1 MTARPRIRSR
11 MPQLMPRH
19 GIRPFLRNG
28 MAFALLAGLLGA
40 CVSETITIPPAEPRR
55 VELPGSGPSLEPG
68 SALERE
74 HKRLIA
80 SFGGEYRAPRL
91 QSLLNEIAE
100 RLRLV
105 SDRPNETYRIT
116 LLNSPSVN
124 AFALPNGYVYLTR
137 GLVALANDT
146 AEIASV
152 VAHEVAHVTGRHA
165 MERAELE
172 SRSVLVSRVQAEVL
186 DNAGASRLM
195 RDQSRVALAGFSRQQ
210 EIEADEIGVR
220 AIAKAGFE
228 AHGAARFL
236 VALDRSGN
244 MRSRLDPGAA
254 AEKTDILATHPT
266 TPERLERV
274 ISVARQYGAPG
285 LGEANRGQWLQAV
298 NGVAFGEDPQQ
309 GVIRKASFLHPRLR
323 FAFDAPEGFVLENSP
338 HAVLG
343 VSPGGKEALRLDSSR
358 GQPET
363 PLRSLLALT
372 PIEGIPVT
380 DLAET
385 TIGILP
391 AATGLARGPD
401 WTFRVVLIR
410 MGDVVYRFIFAAQ
423 NFTPEA
429 DARFM
434 SVANS
439 FRRLG
444 DDEAKNLRGQRLALV
459 TARAGER
466 PEDLVVTHM
475 SATPDALER
484 FYVINGL
491 APDDMLAPG
500 QIYKVISGT

>member
-1 MTARPRIRSR
+1 M
-11 MPQLMPRH
+11 L
-19 GIRPFLRNG
+19 G
-28 MAFALLAGLLGA
+28 LAGLLPLIAA

-55 VELPGSGPSLEPG
+55 VELPGSSDTLEPG

-91 QSLLNEIAE
+91 HGLLSQITE

-116 LLNSPSVN
+116 LLNSPTVN

-165 MERAELE
+165 LERAELE

-195 RDQSRVALAGFSRQQ
+195 RDQSRVALASFSRQQ
-210 EIEADEIGVR
+210 EIDADEIGVR
-220 AIAKAGFE
+220 AIARAGFE

-236 VALDRSGN
+236 VALDRSSK
-244 MRSRLDPGAA
+244 MRSRLDGGASS
-254 AEKTDILATHPT
+254 EKTDILATHPT
-266 TPERLERV
+266 TPERLEKV

-285 LGEANRGQWLQAV
+285 IGEANRAQWLQAV
-298 NGVAFGEDPQQ
+298 NGVAFGEDANQ
-309 GVIRKASFLHPRLR
+309 GVIRGSSFQHPRLR
-323 FAFDAPEGFVLENSP
+323 FAFKAPDGFVLENSP

-358 GQPET
+358 NPIET
-363 PLRSLLALT
+363 PLRSLLALA
-372 PIEGIPVT
+372 PVEGIPVT
-380 DLAET
+380 DLTDLA
-385 TIGILP
+385 IGSLP

-423 NFTPEA
+423 SFAPEA
-429 DARFM
+429 DTRFLA
-434 SVANS
+434 VANS
-439 FRRLG
+439 FRRLS
-444 DDEAKNLRGQRLALV
+444 DDEAKDIRSQRIALV
-459 TARAGER
+459 TARSGEK
-466 PEDLVVTHM
+466 PEDIVVAHM
-475 SATPDALER
+475 SATADALER
-484 FYVINGL
+484 FYVLNGL
-491 APDDMLAPG
+491 GPEDILVPG
-500 QIYKVISGT
+500 QTYKIVTGN